1 MKLGYKDINFRLMV
15 TPRESLPEAGWL
27 PINATMET
35 IAAEVEQGY
44 GDGVAAVKQLQD
56 AGGYSNF
63 DSFLANYNEHLG
75 QFDPLKTT
83 DEL

>member
-56 AGGYSNF
+56 AGGKSNF
-63 DSFLANYNEHLG
+63 DSFLANYNKHLG